1 MDDEEASARAQG
13 MPSETDR
20 ENRGNVAP
28 RAPRAASAEGAYGMA
43 AGQTDEADGDLNDVQ
58 PAAVVDTTA
67 ELLGRAKP
75 RGTRTRTAAA
85 PKARKTAVKKPA
97 PARRGRAKKS
107 DDA

>member
-1 MDDEEASARAQG
+1 MTRSQPRAQG
-13 MPSETDR
+13 CLRRSI
-20 ENRGNVAP
+20 RGT
-28 RAPRAASAEGAYGMA
+28 RQCGSQSD
-43 AGQTDEADGDLNDVQ
+43 QTDEADGDLNDVQ